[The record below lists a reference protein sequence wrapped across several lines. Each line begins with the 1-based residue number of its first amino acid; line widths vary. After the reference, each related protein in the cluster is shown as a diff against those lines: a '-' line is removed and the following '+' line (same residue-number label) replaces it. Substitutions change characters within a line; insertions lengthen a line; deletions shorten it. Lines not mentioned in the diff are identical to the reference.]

1 MTCDTKTAA
10 MNNSGLKKPNA
21 TNKDRMALVVFLSQR
36 HKNGRLN
43 KGAIA
48 AAEEH
53 FPVKS
58 TQIKAIWRLAR
69 ANAVDP
75 NVRVDF
81 KTKMK
86 GNLGRKP
93 KYNQGYVLKA
103 IQETPLSQRRT
114 LRALSSATSIP
125 PTTLR
130 MLHSRPKMTLTH

>member
-1 MTCDTKTAA
+1 

-21 TNKDRMALVVFLSQR
+21 TNEDWMALVVFLSQR

-53 FPVKS
+53 FPFKS
-58 TQIKAIWRLAR
+58 IQIKTIWRLAR
-69 ANAVDP
+69 ANAIGL

-86 GNLGRKP
+86 GNSGRKP
-93 KYNQGYVLKA
+93 KYNQGDVMKA

-114 LRALSSATSIP
+114 LRAFTAENDLDPLS
-125 PTTLR
+125 
-130 MLHSRPKMTLTH
+130 LTE